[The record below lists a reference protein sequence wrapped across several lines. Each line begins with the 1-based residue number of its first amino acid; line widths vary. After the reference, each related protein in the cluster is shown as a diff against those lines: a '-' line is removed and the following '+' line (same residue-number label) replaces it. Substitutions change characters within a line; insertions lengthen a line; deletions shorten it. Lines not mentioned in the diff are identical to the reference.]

1 VIIYLY
7 INSYEAPF
15 LTASSPNAKHSPLIQ
30 PLFLFQIFKKL
41 QDVENPVCVHSSKAI
56 GEPPFF
62 LAVSGY
68 MAIKEA
74 LYAFRAQEANA
85 PGYFPLYR
93 CVRFRIT
100 TG

>member
-1 VIIYLY
+1 M
-7 INSYEAPF
+7 
-15 LTASSPNAKHSPLIQ
+15 
-30 PLFLFQIFKKL
+30 
-41 QDVENPVCVHSSKAI
+41 ENPVCVHSSKAI

-74 LYAFRAQEANA
+74 LYAFRAQEARA

-93 CVRFRIT
+93 
-100 TG
+100 